1 MRVASVV
8 RLRAV
13 ILFRMSHFGMN
24 PVRGGRPARDRMIS
38 SVISIRCGEVVH
50 MIPMSLI
57 VVVDDVFSVR
67 KIGVVVIV

>member
-8 RLRAV
+8 RLRVV

-24 PVRGGRPARDRMIS
+24 PVRGGRPARDRVVS
-38 SVISIRCGEVVH
+38 SIISIRWGEVAH
-50 MIPMSLI
+50 MVAMSLI
-57 VVVDDVFSVR
+57 VVVVDAFSMR